1 MEMVLDKNYH
11 IFKVTKKIATGDCVL
26 GYYYSDDKKKV
37 EEYLHKWDVHFDNVE
52 VIPIVDIV
60 NDINVGGRRRHH
72 QSITDTEIGRM
83 FRKII
88 GGHHEE

>member
-1 MEMVLDKNYH
+1 MSEMVLDKNYH
-11 IFKVTKKIATGDCVL
+11 VFKVTKKIATGDSVL

-37 EEYLHKWDVHFDNVE
+37 EEYLHKWDVHFDKVE

-60 NDINVGGRRRHH
+60 NDINVGGRRKTH

-83 FRKII
+83 FRRII
-88 GGHHEE
+88 GHHEE

>member
-1 MEMVLDKNYH
+1 MVLDKNYH
-11 IFKVTKKIATGDCVL
+11 IFKVTKKIATGDSVL

-60 NDINVGGRRRHH
+60 NDINVGGRRHH

-83 FRKII
+83 FRRII
-88 GGHHEE
+88 GHHEE